1 MNKNIKVL
9 DPFHKMLITIGNL
22 PTAYIES
29 MSYYEGLTY
38 LVNYLVNNVIPA
50 VNNNGEVVKEL
61 QDKYLELVK
70 YVDDYF
76 SDLNIQ
82 NEINNKL
89 DEMAE
94 QGELTTL
101 ITSYL
106 QMDALLMFDTKNALK
121 GAENLADGS
130 YAKTLGVNFYNDG
143 LGSYY
148 KIRELQEGEEFD
160 NVDLVELTN
169 YPALVAERIPDT
181 EIDLLKRDLGTK
193 SALNTSDKTNLVSAI
208 NEVNTKVGVLGNLTT
223 TNQDS
228 SVDAINEVNANVG
241 DLSSLT
247 TTSKTSS
254 VSAINEVNTSVS
266 GIISKFN
273 ISNYHNASRISS
285 DTDTAQITFGRFF
298 PTIST
303 FSLNSNDV
311 SAINCNINCATN
323 DDGSLGKIYGIF
335 YCTVDYQLSAANGYP
350 CLRFRCSDFNVN
362 VPDEGYTIVSAGVN
376 NCSGNINS
384 ANIYIGSDGYI
395 YLYGTR
401 SGSTSNDTWQ
411 CVYTP
416 SIYFFTNFG
425 DTPEE

>member
-1 MNKNIKVL
+1 MNKNINLL
-9 DPFHKMLITIGNL
+9 DPFHRMLITIGNL

-50 VNNNGEVVKEL
+50 VNNNGEAVKEL
-61 QDKYLELVK
+61 QDKYLELVN
-70 YVDDYF
+70 YVNEYF

-82 NEINNKL
+82 SEIDAKL
-89 DEMAE
+89 DEMAD

-106 QMDALLMFDTKNALK
+106 EMDALLMFDTKADLK
-121 GAENLADGS
+121 AAENLAEGS
-130 YAKTLGVNFYNDG
+130 FAKTLGDTQYNDG
-143 LGSYY
+143 YGLYY
-148 KIRELQEGEEFD
+148 KIRELEEGETPDDDE
-160 NVDLVELTN
+160 LVALTN
-169 YPALVAERIPDT
+169 YPTLIAEKIT
-181 EIDLLKRDLGTK
+181 DLYLSDIWDSIGTL
-193 SALNTSDKTNLVSAI
+193 S
-208 NEVNTKVGVLGNLTT
+208 NLTT
-223 TNQDS
+223 TDKDS
-228 SVDAINEVNANVG
+228 IVDAINEVNANVG

-247 TTSKTSS
+247 TTAKTSS
-254 VSAINEVNTSVS
+254 VAAINEVNSSVGS
-266 GIISKFN
+266 VIDKFN
-273 ISNYHNASRISS
+273 ISNYHNATRISTDS
-285 DTDTAQITFGRFF
+285 DTSQITFGRFF

-323 DDGSLGKIYGIF
+323 SDGSVGKIYGLF

-350 CLRFRCSDFNVN
+350 CMRFRCSDFNVA

-376 NCSGNINS
+376 SCSGSINS

-395 YLYGTR
+395 YLYGMR
-401 SGSTSNDTWQ
+401 SGSTSSDPWQ

-416 SIYFFTNFG
+416 SIYFFTSFG
-425 DTPEE
+425 DTPDEEELS